1 MIAARYTK
9 AFMVLGL
16 AAFGLLVGIDNIVD
30 YPSNDAFVR
39 HVLSMDTVFPDNAL
53 KWRAITSPGL
63 QTAAYAG
70 IIAAEIAM
78 GLCFLIC
85 AVRLFARAR
94 APAASFQRAKTLGVV
109 GAGLG
114 FAVWFV
120 GFMVVGGEWF
130 SMWQSQQ
137 WNGQDGAF
145 HFYMTLIAVL
155 IFLMQPD
162 GEIA

>member
-9 AFMVLGL
+9 AVMVLGL
-16 AAFGLLVGIDNIVD
+16 AVFGLLVGIDNIID
-30 YPSNDAFVR
+30 YPSNYAFVH

-53 KWRAITSPGL
+53 KWRAITSPGM
-63 QTAAYAG
+63 QTAAYIG

-78 GLCFLIC
+78 GLCFLAC
-85 AVRLFARAR
+85 AARLFIHAR

-109 GAGLG
+109 GGGLG
-114 FAVWFV
+114 FAIWFI
-120 GFMVVGGEWF
+120 GFMVIGGEWF

-145 HFYMTLIAVL
+145 HFYMTVLGVL

-162 GEIA
+162 GEVA

>member
-9 AFMVLGL
+9 AVMVLGL
-16 AAFGLLVGIDNIVD
+16 AVFGLLVGIDNIID
-30 YPSNDAFVR
+30 YPSNYAFVH

-53 KWRAITSPGL
+53 KWRAITSPGM
-63 QTAAYAG
+63 QTAAYIG

-78 GLCFLIC
+78 GLCFLAC
-85 AVRLFARAR
+85 AASLFIHAR

-109 GAGLG
+109 GAGMG
-114 FAVWFV
+114 FAIWFI
-120 GFMVVGGEWF
+120 GFMVIGGEWF

-145 HFYMTLIAVL
+145 HFYMTVLGVL

-162 GEIA
+162 GEVA

>member
-1 MIAARYTK
+1 MLAARYTK
-9 AFMVLGL
+9 AFMVLAL

-53 KWRAITSPGL
+53 RWRAITSPGL
-63 QTAAYAG
+63 QTAAYIG
-70 IIAAEIAM
+70 IIVAEIAM
-78 GLCFLIC
+78 GLCFLAC
-85 AVRLFARAR
+85 AVQLLVHARAS
-94 APAASFQRAKTLGVV
+94 AARFHRAKTLGVA
-109 GAGLG
+109 GACLG
-114 FAVWFV
+114 FAVWFA

-137 WNGQDGAF
+137 WNGQQGAF
-145 HFYMTLIAVL
+145 HFYMTVMAVL